1 MKYKCTVCGYEY
13 DEAAEGVGWE
23 SLPDGWV
30 CPVCGVGKD
39 LFEPEGGADWAPAG
53 AVSGK
58 SEAFAE
64 KSPEPSP
71 EATRTCTSSDVC
83 AETMSNW
90 GVKWVFGMVGHSNL
104 GMADAIRRQVENGK
118 MRYVGIRHE
127 GAAAFACSAYGKLTG
142 RPAACITI
150 AGPGSTNLLTGM
162 CDASLDSAPAIA
174 LTGQVPSGVMGL
186 KIFQDI
192 NLRAALSAAAASQYE
207 MLPGAKFGRLM
218 SAACSDAL
226 NGRGVAQLIM
236 PDDVQTLPADGGDAP
251 GKPRKAPA
259 EPSSAFSDSDLRE
272 AREIIAN
279 AEYPVILMGRGCRGA
294 AHRVEE
300 LAETLG
306 CPILTT
312 YPAKGI
318 IPDSHPLACGV
329 QGLSGTAVAAKF
341 MARADCVIAFG
352 VGFSRHTSVPA
363 GKRVVQID
371 RDAAA
376 IGRRYPVEAAILGDV
391 SEVAPALADSLRGAF
406 KSADSRAEIEA
417 AWAEWRA
424 EKRSRAEK
432 SRKGAIDPAAVAESL
447 SKHIPDDAIISVDVG
462 NIAYSFG
469 RYFEAR
475 EQTFIGSW
483 YLGSIGFGLPAAIG
497 AWCAAQ
503 EPDGGFFG
511 RPVAAIVGD
520 GGLGQYLA
528 DWTTVAKY
536 GMNIK
541 CVVYNNSELAKISAE
556 QKLAHMR
563 VWETELHNPPFA
575 EFAKLC
581 STSGVR
587 ADDPET
593 LDAKVEEFF
602 QLEGPAILE
611 ITTA

>member
-13 DEAAEGVGWE
+13 DEAAEGAEWGA
-23 SLPDGWV
+23 LPAGWV

-39 LFEPEGGADWAPAG
+39 LFQPEGGGVPAPG
-53 AVSGK
+53 GPGK
-58 SEAFAE
+58 PEAPAE
-64 KSPEPSP
+64 KSPEPP
-71 EATRTCTSSDVC
+71 DEARRARTSSDVC

-90 GVKWVFGMVGHSNL
+90 GVKWVLGMVGHSNL
-104 GMADAIRRQVENGK
+104 GMADAVRRQVENGK

-142 RPAACITI
+142 RPAACIAI

-192 NLRAALSAAAASQYE
+192 DLRAALSAAAASQYE

-226 NGRGVAQLIM
+226 NGRGVVQLIM
-236 PDDVQTLPADGGDAP
+236 PDDVQTLPAADGDAP

-259 EPSSAFSDSDLRE
+259 EPASAFSESDLRE
-272 AREIIAN
+272 ARGIIADS
-279 AEYPVILMGRGCRGA
+279 EYPVILMGRGCRGA

-312 YPAKGI
+312 YPAKGM
-318 IPDSHPLACGV
+318 IPDSHPLSCGV

-352 VGFSRHTSVPA
+352 AGFSRHTAVPA

-376 IGRRYPVEAAILGDV
+376 IGRRYPVEAAILGGV
-391 SEVAPALADSLRGAF
+391 SEAAPALADSLRGAF
-406 KSADSRAEIEA
+406 RSADSRAEIEA

-424 EKRSRAEK
+424 EKRARAEK
-432 SRKGAIDPAAVAESL
+432 SRKGAIDPAAAAAAL
-447 SKHIPDDAIISVDVG
+447 SNHVPADAIVAVDVG

-469 RYFEAR
+469 RYFEAKG
-475 EQTFIGSW
+475 QTFIGSW
-483 YLGSIGFGLPAAIG
+483 YLGSIGFGLPASIG

-503 EPDGGFFG
+503 EPDGEFFG
-511 RPVAAIVGD
+511 RPVVAVVGD
-520 GGLGQYLA
+520 GGLGQYLG
-528 DWTTVAKY
+528 DWTTAAKY

-556 QKLAHMR
+556 QKLARMS
-563 VWETELHNPPFA
+563 VWETELHNPSFA

-581 STSGVR
+581 STSGIR

-611 ITTA
+611 IMTA

>member
-39 LFEPEGGADWAPAG
+39 LFEPEGGADGAPAG

-251 GKPRKAPA
+251 GKPRKTPA

-363 GKRVVQID
+363 GKRVV
-371 RDAAA
+371 
-376 IGRRYPVEAAILGDV
+376 
-391 SEVAPALADSLRGAF
+391 
-406 KSADSRAEIEA
+406 
-417 AWAEWRA
+417 
-424 EKRSRAEK
+424 
-432 SRKGAIDPAAVAESL
+432 
-447 SKHIPDDAIISVDVG
+447 
-462 NIAYSFG
+462 
-469 RYFEAR
+469 
-475 EQTFIGSW
+475 
-483 YLGSIGFGLPAAIG
+483 
-497 AWCAAQ
+497 
-503 EPDGGFFG
+503 
-511 RPVAAIVGD
+511 
-520 GGLGQYLA
+520 
-528 DWTTVAKY
+528 
-536 GMNIK
+536 
-541 CVVYNNSELAKISAE
+541 
-556 QKLAHMR
+556 
-563 VWETELHNPPFA
+563 
-575 EFAKLC
+575 
-581 STSGVR
+581 
-587 ADDPET
+587 
-593 LDAKVEEFF
+593 
-602 QLEGPAILE
+602 
-611 ITTA
+611 